1 MEKTGS
7 EDFRFSCVCVC
18 VCVCVTLRKTLYGL
32 QPNCVKLTI
41 FFSFSI
47 THNLTF
53 KILHAYK
60 FSVVGEN
67 LSLKLWHISSDV
79 LKLRDSMHCESD

>member
-7 EDFRFSCVCVC
+7 EDFRFSCMC

-32 QPNCVKLTI
+32 QPNCVKLTF

-47 THNLTF
+47 TYNLTL

-67 LSLKLWHISSDV
+67 LSVKLLHISSDV
-79 LKLRDSMHCESD
+79 LKLRDSMHCKSN